1 MLGPLLLVC
10 QQLPPEPLRLGEGRS
25 RRPRPRDR
33 ERRRGEILHPQEHL
47 RARADHPSHTEV
59 QVIHV
64 GAGIRRP
71 ESLVEGEGIPRHATV
86 IPAGQDDL
94 ECVAFRDCLLRGPDR
109 LHEPPL
115 ADLRLRRIGVQ
126 FRFGLRRLRQVL
138 HAGAAVA
145 EILRPPEDMI
155 DDHAVQ
161 IEPELEFRE
170 GRVGVRGHRIEIANE
185 FVRHVSNEAADISSR
200 DARRVMF
207 REDGPERRDR
217 PVRLDCLAVRPQH
230 AGAVRDDHLGI
241 EAHEGPLRKPR
252 RSGEALED
260 EGVRVVVP
268 RGGEQRVGIEARIER
283 DALHR
288 AASSGIG
295 RLLPNT
301 TSAMRWAAA
310 AGSGAWNT

>member
-1 MLGPLLLVC
+1 MAANASRESLPGASSPSTRETRCWTWLYRSTLMYCGTRMLPNRQTFPRSFRPRSTSMLCSALSFSSASN
-10 QQLPPEPLRLGEGRS
+10 S
-25 RRPRPRDR
+25 RRNRSVSGR
-33 ERRRGEILHPQEHL
+33 
-47 RARADHPSHTEV
+47 V
-59 QVIHV
+59 V
-64 GAGIRRP
+64 P
-71 ESLVEGEGIPRHATV
+71 E
-86 IPAGQDDL
+86 
-94 ECVAFRDCLLRGPDR
+94 
-109 LHEPPL
+109 
-115 ADLRLRRIGVQ
+115 
-126 FRFGLRRLRQVL
+126 
-138 HAGAAVA
+138 GAAVA

-230 AGAVRDDHLGI
+230 AGTVRDDHLGI

-252 RSGEALED
+252 RSGQALED

-268 RGGEQRVGIEARIER
+268 RGGEQRIGIEARIER